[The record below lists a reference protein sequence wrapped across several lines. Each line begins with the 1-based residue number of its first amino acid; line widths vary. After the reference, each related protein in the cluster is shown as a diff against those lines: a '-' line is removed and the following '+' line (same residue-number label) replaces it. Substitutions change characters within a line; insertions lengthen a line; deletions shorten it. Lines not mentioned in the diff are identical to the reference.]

1 MAKQNQNTSNKTTKR
16 TTKKPV
22 KKPMTLQEKQEFDE
36 LYQYVK
42 KEVMGY
48 DENMA
53 LSAFMATR
61 LKGLTKKQFIFNYN
75 EKGKEKINYTYPLI
89 LTTFKYC
96 CPEIMKALRTKT
108 FADENHKFNYMLAI
122 VESKM
127 NDVYLKLKQ
136 IKQTEEVMQQSI
148 KENSN
153 TEKYVHNFVPT
164 ERKKL
169 SPELEALW

>member
-1 MAKQNQNTSNKTTKR
+1 MAKQVKETSTKKM
-16 TTKKPV
+16 TKKPV
-22 KKPMTLQEKQEFDE
+22 KKAMTPQEKQDFDE

-48 DENMA
+48 DENIA
-53 LSAFMATR
+53 LTSFMATR

-75 EKGKEKINYTYPLI
+75 EKGKEKINYSYPLI

-96 CPEIMKALRTKT
+96 YPEIVKASRTKK
-108 FADENHKFNYMLAI
+108 FADEKHKFNYMLAI

-136 IKQTEEVMQQSI
+136 IEQNEEIMQQSI
-148 KENSN
+148 KENMD
-153 TEKYVHNFVPT
+153 TEKYVHHFVPT

>member
-1 MAKQNQNTSNKTTKR
+1 MANKKQNASSK
-16 TTKKPV
+16 TKKKTI
-22 KKPMTLQEKQEFDE
+22 KKMTPQEKQEFDE

-48 DENMA
+48 PENIA
-53 LSAFMATR
+53 LSQFIATR
-61 LKGLTKKQFIFNYN
+61 LKGLSKKQFIYNYN
-75 EKGKEKINYTYPLI
+75 EKDKERINYSYPLI

-96 CPEIMKALRTKT
+96 YPEITKALKTKT
-108 FADENHKFNYMLAI
+108 FRDENHKFNYILVI

-136 IKQTEEVMQQSI
+136 IEQAEEIMQQSI
-148 KENSN
+148 KENLN
-153 TEKYVHNFVPT
+153 TEKYVHHFVPT

>member
-1 MAKQNQNTSNKTTKR
+1 MAKQAKETSKKKTTKKQ
-16 TTKKPV
+16 TI
-22 KKPMTLQEKQEFDE
+22 KPMTPQEMQEFDD

-42 KEVMGY
+42 TEVMGY
-48 DENMA
+48 EEKMA
-53 LSAFMATR
+53 LSKYMAVR
-61 LKGLTKKQFIFNYN
+61 LKGLTKKQFIYKPDDKKR
-75 EKGKEKINYTYPLI
+75 EKVDYSYPLI

-96 CPEIMKALRTKT
+96 YPEIVKASRTKK

-136 IKQTEEVMQQSI
+136 IEQTEEIMQQSI
-148 KENSN
+148 KENAD
-153 TEKYVHNFVPT
+153 TEKYVHYFVPT